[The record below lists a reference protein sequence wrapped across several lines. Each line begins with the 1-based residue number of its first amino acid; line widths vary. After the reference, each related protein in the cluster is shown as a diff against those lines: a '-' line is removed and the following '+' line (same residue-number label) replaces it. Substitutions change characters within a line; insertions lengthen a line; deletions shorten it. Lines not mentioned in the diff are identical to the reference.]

1 MNNAFNIYINK
12 ITVKPLVSQKP
23 LVVKINCRT
32 EISITSR
39 EELNQNW
46 ITVYEKEQEAEKTV
60 LWN

>member
-1 MNNAFNIYINK
+1 MNNTFNIYMNK
-12 ITVKPLVSQKP
+12 VTVKPLVSQKP
-23 LVVKINCRT
+23 LVKINCRT

-46 ITVYEKEQEAEKTV
+46 ITVYEKEQEVEKIV